1 MIKFEA
7 QKASF
12 LFKICDKKV
21 NPNPKREN
29 LKPFKKGKDARRE
42 GNGRK
47 PKLPALDELMA
58 KVMGEMGESGLTAME
73 AILKAQR
80 SKAAKGD
87 TRAAEL
93 LLDRAYGKVKQEIDH
108 TSGGEKINFS
118 PISFIS
124 NDKDK

>member
-1 MIKFEA
+1 
-7 QKASF
+7 
-12 LFKICDKKV
+12 V
-21 NPNPKREN
+21 NKNPKKEN
-29 LKPFKKGKDARRE
+29 LIPFKKGGDPRINK
-42 GNGRK
+42 NGRP

-93 LLDRAYGKVKQEIDH
+93 LLDRAYGKAKQNVDLTTNGKDI
-108 TSGGEKINFS
+108 SIA
-118 PISFIS
+118 PITWV
-124 NDKDK
+124 NGDNPDK

>member
-1 MIKFEA
+1 MPKPENIIGKGF
-7 QKASF
+7 
-12 LFKICDKKV
+12 DKRPQNINK
-21 NPNPKREN
+21 
-29 LKPFKKGKDARRE
+29 
-42 GNGRK
+42 NGRP

-93 LLDRAYGKVKQEIDH
+93 LLDRAYGKAKQSIDL
-108 TSGGEKINFS
+108 
-118 PISFIS
+118 S
-124 NDKDK
+124 NEDGSLNNLGSLSTEELIARAEALKALENK